1 MESADSSMRRQWD
14 IFCAVIDNFG
24 DIGVCWRLAKQLVHE
39 HGHSVRLWV
48 DNLSSF
54 ANIAPDVNSRAQ
66 YQIIQCVE
74 ICYWQ
79 RSFVDTEPGDVIIEA
94 FACELPEK
102 YVMAMLQKETNPVWI
117 NLEYLSAE
125 PWVTEYHRLPSPHPR
140 FSLTKTFFFPG
151 FVPGTGGLLR
161 EKDFLASHDAFNH
174 AAEQEFFRRK
184 DLPRRKSGEIRIS
197 LFCYQTAP
205 IENFIQVLSES
216 TVPVLLIVP
225 QGIAAGRISA
235 LFNHASCKTKA
246 LISYKRLTIQIV
258 PFMEQTEYDLLLWS
272 CDFNFVRGE
281 DSFIRAQWAIKPF
294 IWNIYPQHEDAHQDK
309 LNAFL
314 TLYTAGLPVKVAS
327 AVQAMWHGW
336 NEKYELNNLIWENFT
351 ACYEPLVQ
359 HNKNWVNQLLKQEDL
374 ASNLVQF
381 AENQL

>member
-1 MESADSSMRRQWD
+1 MRRRWD
-14 IFCAVIDNFG
+14 IFCTVIDNFG

-48 DNLSSF
+48 DNLGSF

-125 PWVTEYHRLPSPHPR
+125 PWVTEYHGLPSPHPR

-161 EKDFLASHDAFNH
+161 EKDLLASHDAFNH

-225 QGIAAGRISA
+225 QGIAADRISA
-235 LFNHASCKTKA
+235 LFNHAPCQTKA
-246 LISYKRLTIQIV
+246 LISYKRLTIQII

-309 LNAFL
+309 LDAFL
-314 TLYTAGLPVKVAS
+314 TLYTAG
-327 AVQAMWHGW
+327 
-336 NEKYELNNLIWENFT
+336 
-351 ACYEPLVQ
+351 
-359 HNKNWVNQLLKQEDL
+359 
-374 ASNLVQF
+374 
-381 AENQL
+381 